1 MSLQRL
7 GASRKDFLQSW
18 RTLSPPM
25 SSGSDCAPPC
35 NLVLSFPGGPAFGRT
50 PNSSGCW
57 ELSGDTWV
65 CVRVRGANGQA
76 VHRSP
81 PPPPWPP
88 WAEVPRPQPSQVPT
102 PSALLRHSPSAAVD
116 PDLRPRTSPAAD
128 VAAAAAGVTSPCRA
142 WKAGSEYL
150 VRKAYNGKEQTD
162 TSDGVEAGYLAC
174 DIGDRVSLLDG
185 IPQAGHVGNRE
196 QSYFYVMK
204 KTETVTEDSRA
215 AHAATGWIPC
225 SILGERCFGV
235 ADESSMPTK
244 SRSRLEPPRGGCEW
258 SIWV

>member
-1 MSLQRL
+1 MLTPSTWTCQ
-7 GASRKDFLQSW
+7 
-18 RTLSPPM
+18 M
-25 SSGSDCAPPC
+25 HCSDHC
-35 NLVLSFPGGPAFGRT
+35 
-50 PNSSGCW
+50 
-57 ELSGDTWV
+57 
-65 CVRVRGANGQA
+65 GQA
-76 VHRSP
+76 AHRSP

-102 PSALLRHSPSAAVD
+102 PSALLWHSPSAAVD
-116 PDLRPRTSPAAD
+116 TDLRPSAAGTASPAAD

-244 SRSRLEPPRGGCEW
+244 SRSRLEPPRGGCSW
-258 SIWV
+258 PIWV